1 MSIRISFQTP
11 SPGWQLVP
19 LEKRTSMELEAR
31 FKMRSDDAFGKVF
44 GFNDAIRLLLRF
56 KIDSFGSRR
65 NWTRLWISKWRWCGW
80 NEQLPEWGYS
90 IVGKVEFDQRTW
102 RRSLRNFQAGQLEN
116 KRFERFWNNT
126 SDKWKWLFSDLV
138 PAQVKFLKKWVDGK
152 LGRINWKKEKIVTS
166 CFLTVSPPLKL

>member
-11 SPGWQLVP
+11 SSGWQLVP

-65 NWTRLWISKWRWCGW
+65 NWTRLWISK
-80 NEQLPEWGYS
+80 
-90 IVGKVEFDQRTW
+90 
-102 RRSLRNFQAGQLEN
+102 
-116 KRFERFWNNT
+116 
-126 SDKWKWLFSDLV
+126 
-138 PAQVKFLKKWVDGK
+138 
-152 LGRINWKKEKIVTS
+152 
-166 CFLTVSPPLKL
+166 